1 MAVYTHQLKHWPG
14 FVWDHEKIG
23 PGLAAVR
30 YQQGRLLGRM
40 EGMGLPFQAGVH
52 LDTLTREVL
61 SSSELD
67 GQVLDAAGVRLSVTR
82 ALGMGKE
89 SPVLADPAIEGMVGI
104 VVDAT
109 QNYAVPVTN
118 ERLFGWAAALLPLD
132 HSGTLGVDGYRV
144 GVSADATQG
153 GAGLF
158 QGAAGAGGGKKV
170 HFQAPDSQRLE
181 QEMTKL
187 LRWFNRIGSL
197 DPVIKAAIT
206 HLLFTTLH
214 PFDKSNGRI
223 TRAMTE
229 MQLTRADLGARRCY
243 SLSARMRSERD
254 AYHRILEHAALL
266 LPDITEWLEWFIT
279 CLGHAIADAQGALA
293 GGLQKSRFWEK
304 HLSASINARQR
315 AMLNRL
321 LDGLEGPL
329 TSSGWARMA
338 NCSQDTAGRDINE
351 LVELGIL
358 AKGVAGGRSTR
369 YVLVGE

>member
-40 EGMGLPFQAGVH
+40 EGMVLPFQAGVQ
-52 LDTLTREVL
+52 LDTLTLEVL
-61 SSSELD
+61 RSGELD
-67 GQVLDAAGVRLSVTR
+67 GQVLDAAGIRLSVAR
-82 ALGMGKE
+82 RLGMDKA
-89 SPVLADPAIEGMVGI
+89 SPVLVDPVIEGIVGI
-104 VVDAT
+104 VADAT
-109 QNYAVPVTN
+109 QNYAAPVTN
-118 ERLFGWAAALLPLD
+118 ERLFGWAAALLPV
-132 HSGTLGVDGYRV
+132 GERVAVTGYRT
-144 GVSADATQG
+144 GISADSLHG
-153 GAGLF
+153 GSDPLH
-158 QGAAGAGGGKKV
+158 GAGGSAGVKKV

-206 HLLFTTLH
+206 HLLFTTIH
-214 PFDKSNGRI
+214 PFDESNGRI
-223 TRAMTE
+223 ARAMTE
-229 MQLTRADLGARRCY
+229 MQLTRADQGARRGY
-243 SLSARMRSERD
+243 SLSARMWSERD
-254 AYHRILEHAALL
+254 AYHKILERTALSS
-266 LPDITEWLEWFIT
+266 PDITEWLEWFLA

-293 GGLQKSRFWEK
+293 GVLQKSRFWEK
-304 HLSASINARQR
+304 HLSASINDRQR

-321 LDGLEGPL
+321 LDGFEGPL
-329 TSSGWARMA
+329 TSSGWARLA

-369 YVLVGE
+369 YVLVE